1 MEEEMR
7 VKIIFLCLLAILFIG
22 NDIAFGSVQSEEV
35 ITTSRGRTPDEA
47 VVNCLVEAIRQKRGV
62 EIDALSEIRFSLE
75 DLFRREGEEEFYR
88 EEIKDEVIEVIRMHT
103 NGLIERYEVLSCHK
117 MNDGSWE
124 AKIRVFV
131 PVYRR
136 RVDSNNRSTLAVMPI
151 MPRQGLKPAEGIDVN
166 EIARQISQRL
176 TTQLV
181 QTQHYNILDREY
193 GNEFEKERQ
202 LLISGGFPIR
212 EMARLEEQLGVDY
225 LLIGTLSD
233 VNSSITTREWYGA
246 EVTKCEVYLNFDVRA
261 VEFATRQVHR
271 ADTVTVSLD
280 RVIDLGSSGD
290 RTSQV
295 QLTGQIPGNIISEL
309 VDELITKLNR
319 GFLDILMP
327 VRVLDIQNGIVYLNQ
342 GGTRIQKGERFSVL
356 GSHRTVTDPGS
367 GALIRI
373 EGEKLAEIV
382 VKDVMEEYSI
392 AEIIY
397 GGESMIKA
405 GLRCKRIQ

>member
-1 MEEEMR
+1 MR
-7 VKIIFLCLLAILFIG
+7 VKIIVLCLLVILFMG

-88 EEIKDEVIEVIRMHT
+88 EEIKDEVIEEIRMHT
-103 NGLIERYEVLSCHK
+103 NGLIERYEVLSYNK

-124 AKIRVFV
+124 ARVRAFV

-295 QLTGQIPGNIISEL
+295 QLTGQISGNIISEL

-382 VKDVMEEYSI
+382 VRDVMEEYSI
-392 AEIIY
+392 ADITYGDEI
-397 GGESMIKA
+397 MIKA
-405 GLRCKRIQ
+405 GLRCKRLQ

>member
-1 MEEEMR
+1 MR
-7 VKIIFLCLLAILFIG
+7 IKIIVLYLLMVFFVG
-22 NDIAFGSVQSEEV
+22 NGIAFGSIQSEEV
-35 ITTSRGRTPDEA
+35 VITSIGRTTDEA

-75 DLFRREGEEEFYR
+75 DLFRKEGEEEFNK
-88 EEIKDEVIEVIRMHT
+88 EEIKDEVIEEIRMHT
-103 NGLIERYEVLSCHK
+103 NGLIERYEVLSCNK

-124 AKIRVFV
+124 ARIRVFV

-151 MPRQGLKPAEGIDVN
+151 IPRQGLKPAEGIDVS

-193 GNEFEKERQ
+193 GNEFEKEGQ
-202 LLISGGFPIR
+202 LIISGGFPIR
-212 EMARLEEQLGVDY
+212 EMARLEEQLGADY

-233 VNSSITTREWYGA
+233 VYSSITSQEWYGVD
-246 EVTKCEVYLNFDVRA
+246 VTRCKIILSIDIRA

-280 RVIDLGSSGD
+280 RVIDLGSPVD
-290 RTSQV
+290 KTRQA
-295 QLTGQIPGNIISEL
+295 QLKEQIPGNLISEL
-309 VDELITKLNR
+309 IDEIIIKLNR

-327 VRVLDIQNGIVYLNQ
+327 VRVLDIQNSTVYLNQ

-392 AEIIY
+392 ADIIY
-397 GGESMIKA
+397 GEKNEIKA
-405 GLRCKRIQ
+405 GLRCNRLQ

>member
-1 MEEEMR
+1 MR
-7 VKIIFLCLLAILFIG
+7 IKIIVLCLLVVFFVG
-22 NDIAFGSVQSEEV
+22 NGIAFGSIQSEEV
-35 ITTSRGRTPDEA
+35 VITSIGRTPDEA
-47 VVNCLVEAIRQKRGV
+47 VVSCLVEAIRQKRGV
-62 EIDALSEIRFSLE
+62 EIDALSEIRFALE

-88 EEIKDEVIEVIRMHT
+88 EEIKDEVIEEIRMHT
-103 NGLIERYEVLSCHK
+103 NGLIERYEVLSYNK

-124 AKIRVFV
+124 ARVRAFV

-151 MPRQGLKPAEGIDVN
+151 IPRQGLKPAEGIDIN

-181 QTQHYNILDREY
+181 QTQHYNIFDREY

-202 LLISGGFPIR
+202 LIISGGFPIR
-212 EMARLEEQLGVDY
+212 EMARLEEQLGADY

-233 VNSSITTREWYGA
+233 VHSSITSQEWYGVD
-246 EVTKCEVYLNFDVRA
+246 VTRCKVILSIDIRA

-280 RVIDLGSSGD
+280 RVIDLGSSAD

-295 QLTGQIPGNIISEL
+295 QLTEQIPGNIISEL

-327 VRVLDIQNGIVYLNQ
+327 VRVLDIQNSIVYLNQ
-342 GGTRIQKGERFSVL
+342 GGTRIQKGERFSIL

-392 AEIIY
+392 ADIIY
-397 GGESMIKA
+397 GEKNEIKA
-405 GLRCKRIQ
+405 GLRCNRLQ

>member
-1 MEEEMR
+1 MR
-7 VKIIFLCLLAILFIG
+7 VKIIFLCLLAIFFVG

-47 VVNCLVEAIRQKRGV
+47 VLNCLVEAIRQKRGV

-88 EEIKDEVIEVIRMHT
+88 EEIKDEVIEEIRMHT
-103 NGLIERYEVLSCHK
+103 NGLIERYEVLSYNK

-124 AKIRVFV
+124 ARIRVFV

-151 MPRQGLKPAEGIDVN
+151 IPRQGLKPAEGIDVN

-181 QTQHYNILDREY
+181 QTQHYNIFDREY

-202 LLISGGFPIR
+202 LIISGGFSIR
-212 EMARLEEQLGVDY
+212 EMARLEEQLGADY

-233 VNSSITTREWYGA
+233 VNSSIISQEWYG
-246 EVTKCEVYLNFDVRA
+246 VDFTRCKVILSIDVRA

-397 GGESMIKA
+397 GGESVIKA

>member
-1 MEEEMR
+1 MR
-7 VKIIFLCLLAILFIG
+7 VKIIFLYLLVVFLVG
-22 NDIAFGSVQSEEV
+22 NGIAFGSIQSEEV
-35 ITTSRGRTPDEA
+35 VITSIGRTPDEA

-88 EEIKDEVIEVIRMHT
+88 EEIKDEVIEEIRMHT
-103 NGLIERYEVLSCHK
+103 NGLIERYEVLSCNK

-124 AKIRVFV
+124 ARIRAFV

-136 RVDSNNRSTLAVMPI
+136 RVDSNNRSTLAVMRI
-151 MPRQGLKPAEGIDVN
+151 IPRQGLKPAEGIDVS

-202 LLISGGFPIR
+202 LIISGGFPIR
-212 EMARLEEQLGVDY
+212 EMARLEEQLGADY

-233 VNSSITTREWYGA
+233 VNSSITSREWYGVD
-246 EVTKCEVYLNFDVRA
+246 VTRCKVLLSIDVRA

-280 RVIDLGSSGD
+280 RVIDLGSPVD
-290 RTSQV
+290 KTRQA
-295 QLTGQIPGNIISEL
+295 QLKEQIPGNLISEL
-309 VDELITKLNR
+309 IDEIIIKLNR

-327 VRVLDIQNGIVYLNQ
+327 VRVLDIQNSTVYLNQ

-392 AEIIY
+392 ADIIY
-397 GGESMIKA
+397 GEKNEIKA
-405 GLRCKRIQ
+405 GLRCNRLQ

>member
-1 MEEEMR
+1 MR
-7 VKIIFLCLLAILFIG
+7 IKIIVLCLLVFFFVG
-22 NDIAFGSVQSEEV
+22 NGIAFGSIQSEEV
-35 ITTSRGRTPDEA
+35 VITSIGRTPDEA

-75 DLFRREGEEEFYR
+75 DLFRKEGEEEFYK
-88 EEIKDEVIEVIRMHT
+88 EEIKDEVIEEIRMHT
-103 NGLIERYEVLSCHK
+103 NGLIERYEVLSCNK
-117 MNDGSWE
+117 MNGGSWE
-124 AKIRVFV
+124 ARVRAFV

-151 MPRQGLKPAEGIDVN
+151 IPRQGLKPAEGIDVN

-181 QTQHYNILDREY
+181 QTQHYNIFDREY

-212 EMARLEEQLGVDY
+212 EMARLEEQLGADY

-233 VNSSITTREWYGA
+233 VHSSITSQEWYGVD
-246 EVTKCEVYLNFDVRA
+246 VTRCKVILSIDIRA

-280 RVIDLGSSGD
+280 RVIDLGSSAD

-342 GGTRIQKGERFSVL
+342 GGTRIQKGERFSIL

-392 AEIIY
+392 ADIIY
-397 GGESMIKA
+397 GEKKEIKA
-405 GLRCKRIQ
+405 GLRCNRLQ

>member
-1 MEEEMR
+1 MR
-7 VKIIFLCLLAILFIG
+7 VKIIFLCLLAIFFVG

-47 VVNCLVEAIRQKRGV
+47 VLNCLVEAIRQKRGV

-88 EEIKDEVIEVIRMHT
+88 EEIKDEVIEEIRMHT
-103 NGLIERYEVLSCHK
+103 NGLIERYEVLSYNK

-124 AKIRVFV
+124 ARIRVFV

-151 MPRQGLKPAEGIDVN
+151 IPRQGLKPAEGIDVN

-181 QTQHYNILDREY
+181 QTQHYNIFDREY

-202 LLISGGFPIR
+202 LIISGGFSIR
-212 EMARLEEQLGVDY
+212 EMARLEEQLGADY

-233 VNSSITTREWYGA
+233 VNSSIISQEWYG
-246 EVTKCEVYLNFDVRA
+246 VDFTRCKVILSIDVRA

-280 RVIDLGSSGD
+280 RVIDLGSSAD

-397 GGESMIKA
+397 GGESVIKA

>member
-1 MEEEMR
+1 MR
-7 VKIIFLCLLAILFIG
+7 IKIIVLYLLAVFFFIG
-22 NDIAFGSVQSEEV
+22 SGIAFGSIQSEEV
-35 ITTSRGRTPDEA
+35 VITSRGRTLNEA
-47 VVNCLVEAIRQKRGV
+47 VINGLVESIRQKRGV
-62 EIDALSEIRFSLE
+62 EIDALSDIRFSLE
-75 DLFRREGEEEFYR
+75 DLFRKEGEEKFSR
-88 EEIKDEVIEVIRMHT
+88 TEIKDEVIEEICMHT
-103 NGLIERYEVLSCHK
+103 KGLIERYEVLSSDR
-117 MNDGSWE
+117 MNDDSWE
-124 AKIRVFV
+124 VRIRAFV

-151 MPRQGLKPAEGIDVN
+151 IPRKGLKHAEGIDVN

-225 LLIGTLSD
+225 LLIGTLSEIH
-233 VNSSITTREWYGA
+233 SSIITQEWYGA

-319 GFLDILMP
+319 GFFDILMP

-356 GSHRTVTDPGS
+356 DSHRTVTDTGS

-397 GGESMIKA
+397 RGESVIKA

>member
-1 MEEEMR
+1 MR
-7 VKIIFLCLLAILFIG
+7 IKIIVLYLLAVFFFIG
-22 NDIAFGSVQSEEV
+22 SGIAFGSIQSEEV
-35 ITTSRGRTPDEA
+35 VITSRGRTLNEA
-47 VVNCLVEAIRQKRGV
+47 VINGLVESIRQKRGV
-62 EIDALSEIRFSLE
+62 EIDALSDIRFSLE
-75 DLFRREGEEEFYR
+75 DLFRKEGEEKFSR
-88 EEIKDEVIEVIRMHT
+88 TEIKDEVIEEICMHT
-103 NGLIERYEVLSCHK
+103 KGLIERYEVLSSDR
-117 MNDGSWE
+117 MNDDSWE
-124 AKIRVFV
+124 VRIRAFV

-151 MPRQGLKPAEGIDVN
+151 IPRQGLKPAEGIDVN

-225 LLIGTLSD
+225 LLIGTLSEIH
-233 VNSSITTREWYGA
+233 SSIITQEWYGA

-271 ADTVTVSLD
+271 ADTVIVSLD

-319 GFLDILMP
+319 GFFDILMP

-342 GGTRIQKGERFSVL
+342 GGTRIQKGEKFSVL

-373 EGEKLAEIV
+373 EGEKLA
-382 VKDVMEEYSI
+382 
-392 AEIIY
+392 
-397 GGESMIKA
+397 
-405 GLRCKRIQ
+405 

>member
-1 MEEEMR
+1 MR

-88 EEIKDEVIEVIRMHT
+88 EEIKDEVIEEIRMHT
-103 NGLIERYEVLSCHK
+103 NGLIERYEVLSYNK

-124 AKIRVFV
+124 ARVRAFV

-151 MPRQGLKPAEGIDVN
+151 IPRQGLKPAEGIDVN

-181 QTQHYNILDREY
+181 QTQHYNIFDREY

-212 EMARLEEQLGVDY
+212 EMARLEEQLGADY

-233 VNSSITTREWYGA
+233 VHSSITSQEWYGVD
-246 EVTKCEVYLNFDVRA
+246 VTRCKVILSIDIRA

-280 RVIDLGSSGD
+280 RVIDLGSSAD

-342 GGTRIQKGERFSVL
+342 GGTRIQKGERFSIL

-392 AEIIY
+392 ADIIY
-397 GGESMIKA
+397 GEKKEIKA
-405 GLRCKRIQ
+405 GLRCNRLQ